1 MPASL
6 ARLLKVRRV
15 LEESSRM
22 ELERRVALG
31 ARIQHSEEREK
42 AVLLQSRENALAAVI
57 EGSGSVQDSKDR
69 RVIEWANVES
79 AMARRQQLRAMADA
93 TETLVIEARATFLQ
107 RRRERRQLESVLDAE
122 QAIRRT
128 EKDRRDQRDMDDWF
142 SLKQVRQRRTR
153 SANNLQS

>member
-1 MPASL
+1 MPSSL

-22 ELERRVALG
+22 EVERRVALG
-31 ARIQHSEEREK
+31 IRIQRSEEREE
-42 AVLLQSRENALAAVI
+42 AILLQSRKNALATVI
-57 EGSGSVQDSKDR
+57 EGSGSAQASEDR

-79 AMARRQQLRAMADA
+79 AMTRRQQLRAMADA
-93 TETLVIEARATFLQ
+93 TETLVVEARAAFLE

-122 QAIRRT
+122 QAIRRM

-142 SLKQVRQRRTR
+142 SLKQARQRRAR
-153 SANNLQS
+153 SANNFQS